1 MEAPLVKHEPVGLA
15 PDSLLI
21 VEDNLAERAYLAE
34 LARRLGVAVIYE
46 AGNGHEALRV
56 LERLG
61 RPPAVIMLDLE
72 MPEMDGIELI
82 EQLHARGARIPM
94 LVASGQDSGLLQSV
108 GTMVEQLE
116 LPLLGVLHKPV
127 NATELK
133 ATLCALVPDRSRAIP
148 FRPFLNAPVAKGPTR
163 SDLAQAIASHQIDV
177 HYQPKVDIVQRK
189 VVGVEALA
197 RWTHPELGVI
207 SPDKF
212 IPLAERE
219 GLIHSLTM
227 SVLDQSMRQAKAWNL
242 QGVKLS
248 MAVNL
253 SPRLL
258 EAPELV
264 DEIVQLQRGH
274 QLTPGQVVLE
284 ITESASAH
292 QFGAAL
298 GVLARLRL
306 KGFGLSIDDYGTGY
320 SSMQQLA
327 RVPFTELK
335 FDRSFVQGATKR
347 ENHRVILKSSL
358 QMSRELG
365 LVTVAEGIET
375 AAEWQLLKSYGCVL
389 GQGWFIAK
397 PMPAHAL
404 PQWVEAYGRGLPGPI
419 TAS

>member
-34 LARRLGVAVIYE
+34 LARSLGVAVIYE

-56 LERLG
+56 LEHLG

-108 GTMVEQLE
+108 ATMVEQLE

-133 ATLCALVPDRSRAIP
+133 ATLCALVPDRSRASP

-306 KGFGLSIDDYGTGY
+306 KGFGLSIDDYGTGF

-327 RVPFTELK
+327 RIPFSELK
-335 FDRSFVQGATKR
+335 IDRAFVHGAHERT
-347 ENHRVILKSSL
+347 NLRVILQSAL
-358 QMSRELG
+358 DMSRQLG
-365 LVTVAEGIET
+365 LTTVAEGIET
-375 AAEWQLLKSYGCVL
+375 EDDWRLVQESGCRV
-389 GQGWFIAK
+389 GQGFLLA
-397 PMPAHAL
+397 PAL
-404 PQWVEAYGRGLPGPI
+404 PADEIPGWARTEAKRLKGL
-419 TAS
+419 A